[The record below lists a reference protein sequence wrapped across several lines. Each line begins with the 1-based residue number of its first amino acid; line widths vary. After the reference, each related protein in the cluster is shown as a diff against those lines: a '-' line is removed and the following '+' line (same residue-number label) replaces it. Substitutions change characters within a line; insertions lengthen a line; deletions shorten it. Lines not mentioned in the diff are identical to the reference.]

1 MAKGKT
7 IEEVQQEKIDRIM
20 NVIAERAAFYRSNPQ
35 RFPELLGIHLKWFQ
49 KILLWAMN
57 FYYYVIYM
65 ASRGQGKTFL
75 TAIFLITRCIL
86 FPGTK
91 VVICSGTLSQ
101 ANEPLN
107 KIKDDLYPKSELLRL
122 EIKEMHVGQK
132 DSEII
137 FKNGSW
143 IKTKTSSSTARSA
156 RANILF
162 VDESRMVDKT
172 ILDTVLRKF
181 LTDSRHPRYLDLPEY
196 KNREDLKERNHE
208 IYCTSAWFKDHWSF
222 EKAQAYVINFFDET
236 KRYFVC
242 ALPYQLPIREGLLMR
257 SQVEDEMSEAD
268 FSETAWE
275 MEMECM
281 WIGDGDGS
289 FFKLNALNQAR
300 QIENVLLP
308 LQFYSTDHPVPDP
321 PKDGKRV
328 LSLDIA
334 LMASTSKKK
343 NDASAFFI
351 NDLEKTSNVSYKG
364 NIVYGETFEG
374 LTTDQLGL
382 IAMRYFYQY
391 KCTDFVID
399 TNGVGLGVYD
409 YVIKPHSDPKMGE
422 EYQAMTCINDDSMA
436 IRCKEPD
443 AKKVIWSVKAN
454 SKFNSQICIALRD
467 AIANGRMF
475 LPKNEIVVAEYLG
488 KHFKFYKKST
498 PTEQV
503 KIKTAFI
510 QTTMAIYELIKLQTI
525 VTDNGVTVKEK
536 AGMRKDRYS
545 SLAYS
550 NWCMQQLQMALKPRR
565 KGKRSLAHKLTIR
578 RGSYL
583 GHTI

>member
-1 MAKGKT
+1 M
-7 IEEVQQEKIDRIM
+7 
-20 NVIAERAAFYRSNPQ
+20 
-35 RFPELLGIHLKWFQ
+35 
-49 KILLWAMN
+49 
-57 FYYYVIYM
+57 
-65 ASRGQGKTFL
+65 
-75 TAIFLITRCIL
+75 
-86 FPGTK
+86 
-91 VVICSGTLSQ
+91 VICSGTLSQ

-122 EIKEMHVGQK
+122 EIKDMHVGQK

-308 LQFYSTDHPVPDP
+308 LQFYSNDHPVPDP

-364 NIVYGETFEG
+364 NIVYGE
-374 LTTDQLGL
+374 
-382 IAMRYFYQY
+382 
-391 KCTDFVID
+391 
-399 TNGVGLGVYD
+399 
-409 YVIKPHSDPKMGE
+409 
-422 EYQAMTCINDDSMA
+422 
-436 IRCKEPD
+436 
-443 AKKVIWSVKAN
+443 
-454 SKFNSQICIALRD
+454 
-467 AIANGRMF
+467 
-475 LPKNEIVVAEYLG
+475 
-488 KHFKFYKKST
+488 
-498 PTEQV
+498 
-503 KIKTAFI
+503 
-510 QTTMAIYELIKLQTI
+510 
-525 VTDNGVTVKEK
+525 
-536 AGMRKDRYS
+536 
-545 SLAYS
+545 
-550 NWCMQQLQMALKPRR
+550 
-565 KGKRSLAHKLTIR
+565 
-578 RGSYL
+578 
-583 GHTI
+583 